1 MRVYVHVFVCIY
13 SLAAEAF
20 IPAFLPC
27 LCAYVHQVCGAGA
40 EPGIESRCPEELPP
54 HRGHHSSMIC
64 WGGCKVA
71 TVALKMEFG
80 HVRVELGLSFGG
92 FVLQG
97 SADWL

>member
-1 MRVYVHVFVCIY
+1 
-13 SLAAEAF
+13 
-20 IPAFLPC
+20 
-27 LCAYVHQVCGAGA
+27 
-40 EPGIESRCPEELPP
+40 
-54 HRGHHSSMIC
+54 MIC

-97 SADWL
+97 SADLL